1 MKHALRLLS
10 VFLVSGVVWA
20 QAPNTAPSPPAQA
33 PGANLVG
40 DVDINIKAP
49 GLLNYAPGLDV
60 PVPIGEEPHH
70 QLLLQNAYVRVYSVA
85 MVPLDS
91 TYLYRHDLPYLGV
104 TLGAAEIVDAV
115 SGKSPVHVSLQDG
128 QVTYSPGGFAHV
140 VTADP
145 GVNFRSITVELV
157 KPQGTAQNLCKEIVA
172 GPLGACPQQAAAGKK
187 ASAEAGDDDVPYFE
201 TDEVRL
207 DLIKVAG
214 GRDYVEEGPKHDSL
228 LVALSGANL
237 DANLGGEHVSF
248 LHAGDVLW
256 LPAGMHRKVVD
267 FLGTKSNF
275 FLISFKDSVN
285 AAK

>member
-1 MKHALRLLS
+1 M
-10 VFLVSGVVWA
+10 
-20 QAPNTAPSPPAQA
+20 
-33 PGANLVG
+33 
-40 DVDINIKAP
+40 DINIKAP
-49 GLLNYAPGLDV
+49 GLLSYAPGLDT
-60 PVPIGEEPHH
+60 PVPISEEPHH
-70 QLLLQNAYVRVYSVA
+70 TLLLQNAYAQVYSVA

-104 TLGAAEIVDAV
+104 ALGAAEFVDAV
-115 SGKSPVHVSLQDG
+115 SGKPPVHVSLQDG

-145 GVNFRSITVELV
+145 GVSFRSITVELV

-172 GPLGACPQQAAAGKK
+172 GPLGACPQQAASGKK
-187 ASAEAGDDDVPYFE
+187 TSLEAGDDDVPYFE
-201 TDEVRL
+201 TDKVRV

-214 GRDYVEEGPKHDSL
+214 GRDYVEEGPKHHSL

-248 LHAGDVLW
+248 VHAGDILW
-256 LPAGMHRKVVD
+256 LPAGMHRRVVD